1 MRILLITAVKKEAE
15 AIATIADERTIIVV
29 AGVGRT
35 NAACATT
42 EAMLQRGPFDAVLS
56 VGVAGALP
64 VTDDGD
70 AGAPTFACEIGE
82 PIVATHAV
90 YAEEGLLTSEGF
102 RDMSGL
108 GFPLADGVVGN
119 ALPADA
125 GLVNQLA
132 MIFRTGRIATVATC
146 SGTDAAARDIARRTG
161 AIAEAMEGA
170 AVLHAARRLK
180 TPAGEVRV
188 ISNTTGDRSR
198 QQWDLPRAFSALS
211 ETVRE
216 VVRRLRDA

>member
-15 AIATIADERTIIVV
+15 AIASSAADDRTTIVV

-42 EAMLQRGPFDAVLS
+42 ESILQRGPFDAALS

-64 VTDDGD
+64 SIKGD
-70 AGAPTFACEIGE
+70 QSTFACEIGE
-82 PIVATHAV
+82 PIVATHCV
-90 YAEEGLLTSEGF
+90 YAEEGLITPEGF

-108 GFPLADGVVGN
+108 GFPLAEGIVGN
-119 ALPADA
+119 ALPTDA
-125 GLVNQLA
+125 GLLDRLA
-132 MIFRTGRIATVATC
+132 PIFRTARIATVATC
-146 SGTDAAARDIARRTG
+146 SAMDGQARDIARRTG

-170 AVLHAARRLK
+170 AVVHAARRLS

-198 QQWDLPRAFSALS
+198 QQWDLSRALGVLG